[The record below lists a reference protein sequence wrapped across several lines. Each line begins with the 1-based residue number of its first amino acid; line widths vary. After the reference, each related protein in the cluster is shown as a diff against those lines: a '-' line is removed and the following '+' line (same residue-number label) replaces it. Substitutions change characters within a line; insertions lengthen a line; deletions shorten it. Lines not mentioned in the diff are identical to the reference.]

1 MRREM
6 QFFEITAT
14 KYDLALGTE
23 PPSPITRA
31 LQDLFVSAS
40 SSSASL
46 LEGMVVL
53 WGTEHV
59 SKLLLFSDN
68 SS

>member
-1 MRREM
+1 
-6 QFFEITAT
+6 
-14 KYDLALGTE
+14 LGTE
-23 PPSPITRA
+23 VPTPITRA
-31 LQDLFVSAS
+31 LLDLFVSAS

-59 SKLLLFSDN
+59 RHLD
-68 SS
+68 